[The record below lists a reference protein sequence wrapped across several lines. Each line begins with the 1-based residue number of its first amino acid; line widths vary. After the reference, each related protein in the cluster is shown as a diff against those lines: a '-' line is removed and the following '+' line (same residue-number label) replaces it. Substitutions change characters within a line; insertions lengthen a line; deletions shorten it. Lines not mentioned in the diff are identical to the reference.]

1 MEPYN
6 NTNILQFKVCTKD
19 WKSDNRNIHLHTTW
33 LESADQQQ
41 KAWCIWQQIPA
52 CHAGLAQSWKL
63 MFPSGAQPPSRVP
76 QCLTE
81 VSAAWARRGP
91 SAGPWPP
98 IITVCVCSGERTA
111 IGQLRGC
118 SNMQQS
124 ETAGFPD
131 ICILANWILL
141 WFESNTVLIHKAWLL
156 QFGKESK
163 DNSFMICS
171 YWRCKFLKM
180 AHKCTMLH

>member
-19 WKSDNRNIHLHTTW
+19 WRSDNMNIRLHRTS
-33 LESADQQQ
+33 LQSADKQQ

-52 CHAGLAQSWKL
+52 CRAGLAQSWKL
-63 MFPSGAQPPSRVP
+63 MFPSGAQPPSHVP

-98 IITVCVCSGERTA
+98 LITVCVLWREDCNRSAVRLQQYAAEWERRISWHLHSKLNIVVIYVKYSA
-111 IGQLRGC
+111 DP
-118 SNMQQS
+118 QS
-124 ETAGFPD
+124 WTTDSLERYQM
-131 ICILANWILL
+131 I
-141 WFESNTVLIHKAWLL
+141 IHSWLVPTENVH
-156 QFGKESK
+156 F
-163 DNSFMICS
+163 
-171 YWRCKFLKM
+171 
-180 AHKCTMLH
+180 